1 MRENGVT
8 AENDEDNE
16 IVEGSAKIEGDD
28 VVTPN
33 ITADPSSS
41 SDSDETMFI
50 KTIRTGRASGGV
62 RQLNPLMPYSYFKN
76 MTDDDLKAIFAYLRI
91 VKPVRHHVDNSEP
104 PVYCKLCRQ
113 KHGFGDK
120 D

>member
-1 MRENGVT
+1 
-8 AENDEDNE
+8 
-16 IVEGSAKIEGDD
+16 
-28 VVTPN
+28 
-33 ITADPSSS
+33 
-41 SDSDETMFI
+41 
-50 KTIRTGRASGGV
+50 
-62 RQLNPLMPYSYFKN
+62 LNSFMPYSYFRN
-76 MTDDDLKAIFAYLRI
+76 MTDEDLKAIFAYLRT